1 MADGKIDDLLDELT
15 EAKPGTG
22 GRSKSA
28 KSSNRHAVPV
38 VVGFVGGLL
47 VAVLAGVSFWLGTRN
62 ADDSTV
68 ADGSGQD
75 RVASAPDTAPA
86 SPAGQQGAGS
96 DEDAADG
103 ATPTSVVTTIAT
115 SSAQDTTLGTL
126 PPIEATDDNPSGAI
140 RYSVFADGK
149 FYLRGYISSEEAAAR
164 TVELVA
170 NAVGP
175 ENVVNEYIINPA
187 APLQIEAPVYVKDSI
202 LFDVD
207 SAVLNDEF
215 KPLLDGAP
223 AFLAGDPNITIRV
236 VARTDTSGPADY
248 NLDLSRRRANAV
260 IDYYL
265 SIGVDPSRVTA
276 DPRGEEG
283 LEETDDPEELAR
295 QRRVEFVVEGMFEG

>member
-15 EAKPGTG
+15 VADPGSG
-22 GRSKSA
+22 GRSRA
-28 KSSNRHAVPV
+28 AGSSKRQALPV
-38 VVGFVGGLL
+38 VIGFIGGLL
-47 VAVLAGVSFWLGTRN
+47 VAVLAGFSFWLGTRN

-75 RVASAPDTAPA
+75 RVASSADTAPA
-86 SPAGQQGAGS
+86 SATGQQGDGT
-96 DEDAADG
+96 EQDAPDA
-103 ATPTSVVTTIAT
+103 ATPTSVVTTVGS
-115 SSAQDTTLGTL
+115 SSAQETTVGTL
-126 PPIEATDDNPSGAI
+126 PAIEATDDNPSGAV

-149 FYLRGYISSEEAAAR
+149 FYLRGYIATEEAAAR

-175 ENVVNEYIINPA
+175 ENVIDEYIINPA
-187 APLQIEAPVYVKDSI
+187 APLQVEAPVYVKDSI

-207 SAVLNDEF
+207 SAVLNDAF

-248 NLDLSRRRANAV
+248 NLELSRRRADAV